1 MIHVL
6 VFHSLVNVPLVVV
19 EVVHLITVEIDIHVV
34 VVAVVVGVVVVVV
47 IMIHLEIVVVIHRDK
62 MIGKMNTQFFVLLK

>member
-34 VVAVVVGVVVVVV
+34 VVAVVVVVVVVV